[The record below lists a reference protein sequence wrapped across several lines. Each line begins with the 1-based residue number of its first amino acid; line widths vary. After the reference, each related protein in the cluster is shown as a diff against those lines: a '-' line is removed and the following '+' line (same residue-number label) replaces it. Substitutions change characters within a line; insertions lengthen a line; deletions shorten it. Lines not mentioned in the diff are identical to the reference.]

1 MQQNE
6 QQLTHDAQISEPAQP
21 TEEANAL
28 IAASDLVP
36 QEIKAIRKLY
46 PELIYSSNHN
56 EDNWCCD
63 ICLDS
68 EITESQALEGTNGG
82 LDAAPYER
90 EELVICDICLVVV
103 HPSCYRRDLYRQDPY
118 DDTPWYCERC
128 RYLLNEFFRDPTRAI

>member
-1 MQQNE
+1 MNGL
-6 QQLTHDAQISEPAQP
+6 LTTTD
-21 TEEANAL
+21 NA
-28 IAASDLVP
+28 P
-36 QEIKAIRKLY
+36 PEILRIRQLY
-46 PELIYSSNHN
+46 PELIYKSNLN

-103 HPSCYRRDLYRQDPY
+103 HPSCYRRDLYR
-118 DDTPWYCERC
+118 
-128 RYLLNEFFRDPTRAI
+128 